1 MSNKQQFFKKTN
13 LCEYLFYYKIRIGDV
28 MELKRKLSILSDAAK
43 YDVSC
48 SSSGSNRKNTTNGIG
63 QAHNSGIC
71 HSWSED
77 GRCISLLKILLTNK
91 CIYSCEYC
99 INRKENNVE
108 RAEFTPEEVADL
120 TINFYKRNYI
130 EGLFLSSGVVKSP
143 DYTMIKLIR
152 VAEILRNE
160 KKFNGYIHMKA
171 IPGASEELIER
182 LGRLIDRMSINI
194 ELPTKSSL
202 KMLAPQKTYESI
214 EKPMSFIN
222 ESITQYKIDKKTIRK
237 TPLFLP
243 AGQSTQMIVGA
254 AGESDLTIINKAS
267 SLYEDYKLKR
277 VFYSGFV
284 PVIKSKYT
292 EKIKKVPM
300 LREHR
305 LYQADWLMRFYKF
318 KSNEILNEKNPFFDL
333 TLDPKAF
340 WAVQNVA
347 NFPIE
352 INRASYDELL
362 RVPGFGPTYAMRIIN
377 ARKFANLSFDDLTS
391 LKISLKKAKN
401 FILVNGVYR
410 GQKYNTQDDLL
421 EILRMQEGK
430 NITQLS
436 FLE

>member
-1 MSNKQQFFKKTN
+1 
-13 LCEYLFYYKIRIGDV
+13 
-28 MELKRKLSILSDAAK
+28 MELKRKLSILSYAAK

-48 SSSGSNRKNTTNGIG
+48 SSSGSNRKNTANGIG

-99 INRKENNVE
+99 INRKENNIE

-182 LGRLIDRMSINI
+182 LGKLIDRMSINI

-222 ESITQYKIDKKTIRK
+222 ESITQYKIDRKTIRK

-352 INRASYDELL
+352 INRASYEELL

>member
-1 MSNKQQFFKKTN
+1 
-13 LCEYLFYYKIRIGDV
+13 

-48 SSSGSNRKNTTNGIG
+48 SSSGSNRKNTANGIG

-143 DYTMIKLIR
+143 DYTMMKLIR

-222 ESITQYKIDKKTIRK
+222 ESITQYKIDRKTIRK

-352 INRASYDELL
+352 INRASYEELL

>member
-1 MSNKQQFFKKTN
+1 
-13 LCEYLFYYKIRIGDV
+13 

-48 SSSGSNRKNTTNGIG
+48 SSSGSNRKNTANGIG

-143 DYTMIKLIR
+143 DYTMMKLIR
-152 VAEILRNE
+152 VGEILRNE

-222 ESITQYKIDKKTIRK
+222 ESITQYKIDRKTIRK

>member
-1 MSNKQQFFKKTN
+1 
-13 LCEYLFYYKIRIGDV
+13 

-48 SSSGSNRKNTTNGIG
+48 SSSGSNRKNTANGIG
-63 QAHNSGIC
+63 KAHNSGIC

-143 DYTMIKLIR
+143 DYTMMKLIR

-171 IPGASEELIER
+171 IPGASQELIER

-222 ESITQYKIDKKTIRK
+222 ESITQYKIDRKTIRK

-352 INRASYDELL
+352 INRASYEELL

>member
-1 MSNKQQFFKKTN
+1 
-13 LCEYLFYYKIRIGDV
+13 

-48 SSSGSNRKNTTNGIG
+48 SSSGSNRKNTANGIG
-63 QAHNSGIC
+63 KAHNSGIC

-222 ESITQYKIDKKTIRK
+222 ESITQYKIDRKTIRK

-267 SLYEDYKLKR
+267 SLYEDYKLER

-352 INRASYDELL
+352 INRASYEELL

>member
-1 MSNKQQFFKKTN
+1 
-13 LCEYLFYYKIRIGDV
+13 

-99 INRKENNVE
+99 VNRKENNVE

-182 LGRLIDRMSINI
+182 LGKLIDRMSINI

-222 ESITQYKIDKKTIRK
+222 ESITQYKIDRKTIRK
-237 TPLFLP
+237 TPLFLL

-352 INRASYDELL
+352 INRASYEDLL

>member
-1 MSNKQQFFKKTN
+1 
-13 LCEYLFYYKIRIGDV
+13 

-48 SSSGSNRKNTTNGIG
+48 SSSGSNRKNTANGIG

-182 LGRLIDRMSINI
+182 LGKLIDRMSINI

-222 ESITQYKIDKKTIRK
+222 ESITQYKIDRKTIRK

-318 KSNEILNEKNPFFDL
+318 KSNEILNEQNPFFDL

-377 ARKFANLSFDDLTS
+377 ARKLANLSFDDLTS

>member
-1 MSNKQQFFKKTN
+1 
-13 LCEYLFYYKIRIGDV
+13 

-48 SSSGSNRKNTTNGIG
+48 SSSGSNRKNTANGIG

-182 LGRLIDRMSINI
+182 LGKLIDRMSINI

-352 INRASYDELL
+352 INRASYEELL

>member
-1 MSNKQQFFKKTN
+1 
-13 LCEYLFYYKIRIGDV
+13 

-48 SSSGSNRKNTTNGIG
+48 SSSGSNRKNTANGIG

-143 DYTMIKLIR
+143 DYTMMKLIR

-222 ESITQYKIDKKTIRK
+222 ESITQYKIDRKTIRK

>member
-1 MSNKQQFFKKTN
+1 
-13 LCEYLFYYKIRIGDV
+13 
-28 MELKRKLSILSDAAK
+28 MELKRKLSILTDAAK

-48 SSSGSNRKNTTNGIG
+48 SSSGSNRKNTANGIG

-143 DYTMIKLIR
+143 DYTMMKLIR

-222 ESITQYKIDKKTIRK
+222 ESITQYKIDRKTIRK

>member
-1 MSNKQQFFKKTN
+1 
-13 LCEYLFYYKIRIGDV
+13 

-48 SSSGSNRKNTTNGIG
+48 SSSGSNRKNTANGIG

>member
-1 MSNKQQFFKKTN
+1 
-13 LCEYLFYYKIRIGDV
+13 

-48 SSSGSNRKNTTNGIG
+48 SSSGSNRKNTANGIG
-63 QAHNSGIC
+63 KAHNSGIC

-77 GRCISLLKILLTNK
+77 GKCISLLKILLTNK

-143 DYTMIKLIR
+143 DYTMMKLIR

-222 ESITQYKIDKKTIRK
+222 ESITQYKIDRKTIRK

-352 INRASYDELL
+352 INRASYEELL

>member
-1 MSNKQQFFKKTN
+1 
-13 LCEYLFYYKIRIGDV
+13 

-48 SSSGSNRKNTTNGIG
+48 SSSGSNRKNTANGIG

-222 ESITQYKIDKKTIRK
+222 ESITQYKIDRKTIRK

-410 GQKYNTQDDLL
+410 GQKYNTQEDLL

>member
-1 MSNKQQFFKKTN
+1 
-13 LCEYLFYYKIRIGDV
+13 

-48 SSSGSNRKNTTNGIG
+48 SSSGSNRKNTANGIG
-63 QAHNSGIC
+63 KAHNSGIC

-222 ESITQYKIDKKTIRK
+222 ESITQYKIDRKTIRK

-352 INRASYDELL
+352 INRASYEELL

-391 LKISLKKAKN
+391 LKISIKKAKN

>member
-1 MSNKQQFFKKTN
+1 
-13 LCEYLFYYKIRIGDV
+13 

-48 SSSGSNRKNTTNGIG
+48 SSSGSNRKNTVNGIG
-63 QAHNSGIC
+63 HAHNSGIC

-182 LGRLIDRMSINI
+182 LGMLIDRMSINI

-222 ESITQYKIDKKTIRK
+222 ESITQYKIDRKTIRK

-318 KSNEILNEKNPFFDL
+318 KSNEILNEQNPFFDL

>member
-1 MSNKQQFFKKTN
+1 
-13 LCEYLFYYKIRIGDV
+13 

-48 SSSGSNRKNTTNGIG
+48 SSSGSNRKNTANGIG
-63 QAHNSGIC
+63 KAHNSGIC

-171 IPGASEELIER
+171 IPGANEELIER
-182 LGRLIDRMSINI
+182 LGKLIDRMSINI

-222 ESITQYKIDKKTIRK
+222 ESITQYKIDRKTIRK

-352 INRASYDELL
+352 INRASYEELL

>member
-1 MSNKQQFFKKTN
+1 
-13 LCEYLFYYKIRIGDV
+13 
-28 MELKRKLSILSDAAK
+28 MELKRKLSILTDAAK

-48 SSSGSNRKNTTNGIG
+48 SSSGSNRKNTANGIG

-182 LGRLIDRMSINI
+182 LGKLIDRMSINI

-222 ESITQYKIDKKTIRK
+222 ESITQYKIDRKTIRK

>member
-1 MSNKQQFFKKTN
+1 
-13 LCEYLFYYKIRIGDV
+13 

-48 SSSGSNRKNTTNGIG
+48 SSSGSNRKNTANGIG
-63 QAHNSGIC
+63 KAHNSGIC

-202 KMLAPQKTYESI
+202 KMLASQKTYESI

-222 ESITQYKIDKKTIRK
+222 ESITQYKIDRKTIRK

-352 INRASYDELL
+352 INRASYEELL

>member
-1 MSNKQQFFKKTN
+1 
-13 LCEYLFYYKIRIGDV
+13 

-48 SSSGSNRKNTTNGIG
+48 SSSGSNRKNTANGIG
-63 QAHNSGIC
+63 KAHNSGIC

-171 IPGASEELIER
+171 IPGANEELIER
-182 LGRLIDRMSINI
+182 LGKLIDRMSINI

-222 ESITQYKIDKKTIRK
+222 ESITQYKIDRKTIRK

-352 INRASYDELL
+352 INRASYEELL

-410 GQKYNTQDDLL
+410 GQKYNTQEDLL

>member
-1 MSNKQQFFKKTN
+1 
-13 LCEYLFYYKIRIGDV
+13 

-48 SSSGSNRKNTTNGIG
+48 SSSGSNRKNTANGIG

-171 IPGASEELIER
+171 IPGANEELIER
-182 LGRLIDRMSINI
+182 LGKLIDRMSINI

-222 ESITQYKIDKKTIRK
+222 ESITQYKIDRKTIRK

-352 INRASYDELL
+352 INRASYEELL

-410 GQKYNTQDDLL
+410 GQKYNTQEDLL

>member
-1 MSNKQQFFKKTN
+1 
-13 LCEYLFYYKIRIGDV
+13 

-48 SSSGSNRKNTTNGIG
+48 SSSGSNRKNTANGIG
-63 QAHNSGIC
+63 AAHNSGIC

-143 DYTMIKLIR
+143 DHTMMQLIR

-214 EKPMSFIN
+214 EKPMDFIN
-222 ESITQYKIDKKTIRK
+222 ESITQYKIDRKTIRK

-254 AGESDLTIINKAS
+254 GRESDLTIINKAS

-292 EKIKKVPM
+292 DGIKKVPM

-318 KSNEILNEKNPFFDL
+318 KSNEILNEQNPFFDL
-333 TLDPKAF
+333 TLDPKSF

-352 INRASYDELL
+352 INRASYEELL

-377 ARKFANLSFDDLTS
+377 ARKFANLNYDDLTS

-410 GQKYNTQDDLL
+410 GQKYSTKDDLL
-421 EILRMQEGK
+421 DILRIQERK
-430 NITQLS
+430 NVTQLS

>member
-1 MSNKQQFFKKTN
+1 
-13 LCEYLFYYKIRIGDV
+13 

-48 SSSGSNRKNTTNGIG
+48 SSSGSNRKNTANGIG
-63 QAHNSGIC
+63 KAHNSGIC

-143 DYTMIKLIR
+143 DYTMMKLIR

-222 ESITQYKIDKKTIRK
+222 ESITQYKIDRKTIRK

>member
-1 MSNKQQFFKKTN
+1 
-13 LCEYLFYYKIRIGDV
+13 

-48 SSSGSNRKNTTNGIG
+48 SSSGSKRKNTTDGIG
-63 QAHNSGIC
+63 AASNSGIC

-182 LGRLIDRMSINI
+182 LGKLIDRMSINI

-222 ESITQYKIDKKTIRK
+222 ESITQYKIDRKTIRK

-318 KSNEILNEKNPFFDL
+318 KSNEILNEQNPFFDL

-421 EILRMQEGK
+421 EILRIQEGK

>member
-1 MSNKQQFFKKTN
+1 
-13 LCEYLFYYKIRIGDV
+13 

-48 SSSGSNRKNTTNGIG
+48 SSSGSNRKNTANGIG

-182 LGRLIDRMSINI
+182 LGELIDRMSINI

-222 ESITQYKIDKKTIRK
+222 ESITQYKIDRKTIRK

-352 INRASYDELL
+352 INRASYEDLL

>member
-1 MSNKQQFFKKTN
+1 
-13 LCEYLFYYKIRIGDV
+13 

-48 SSSGSNRKNTTNGIG
+48 SSSGSKRKNTSDGIG
-63 QAHNSGIC
+63 AAQNSGIC

-99 INRKENNVE
+99 VNRKENNIE

-143 DYTMIKLIR
+143 DHTMIKLIR

-194 ELPTKSSL
+194 ELPTKPSL

-214 EKPMSFIN
+214 EKPMDFIN
-222 ESITQYKIDKKTIRK
+222 ESITQYKIDRKTIRK

-254 AGESDLTIINKAS
+254 GRESDLTIINKAS

-292 EKIKKVPM
+292 DGIKKVPM

-318 KSNEILNEKNPFFDL
+318 KSNEILNEQNPFFDL
-333 TLDPKAF
+333 TLDPKSF

-352 INRASYDELL
+352 INRASYEELL

-377 ARKFANLSFDDLTS
+377 ARKFANLSYDDLTS

-401 FILVNGVYR
+401 FIVVNGVYR
-410 GQKYNTQDDLL
+410 GQKYSTQDDLL
-421 EILRMQEGK
+421 DILRMQEGK
-430 NITQLS
+430 NVTQLS

>member
-1 MSNKQQFFKKTN
+1 
-13 LCEYLFYYKIRIGDV
+13 

-48 SSSGSNRKNTTNGIG
+48 SSSGSNRKNTANGIG

-171 IPGASEELIER
+171 IPGANEELIER
-182 LGRLIDRMSINI
+182 LGKLIDRMSINI

-222 ESITQYKIDKKTIRK
+222 ESITQYKIDRKTIRK

>member
-1 MSNKQQFFKKTN
+1 
-13 LCEYLFYYKIRIGDV
+13 

-48 SSSGSNRKNTTNGIG
+48 SSSGSKRKNTANGIG

-182 LGRLIDRMSINI
+182 LGKLIDRMSINI

-222 ESITQYKIDKKTIRK
+222 ESITQYKIDRKTIRK

-352 INRASYDELL
+352 INRASYEELL

>member
-1 MSNKQQFFKKTN
+1 
-13 LCEYLFYYKIRIGDV
+13 

-48 SSSGSNRKNTTNGIG
+48 SSSGSKRKNTSDGIG
-63 QAHNSGIC
+63 AANNSGIC

-99 INRKENNVE
+99 VNRKENDIE

-143 DYTMIKLIR
+143 DHTMIKLIR

-214 EKPMSFIN
+214 EKPMDFIN
-222 ESITQYKIDKKTIRK
+222 ESITQYKIDRKTIRK

-254 AGESDLTIINKAS
+254 GRESDLTIINKAS

-292 EKIKKVPM
+292 DGIKKVPM

-318 KSNEILNEKNPFFDL
+318 KSNEILNEQNPFFDL

-352 INRASYDELL
+352 INRASYEELL

-377 ARKFANLSFDDLTS
+377 ARKFANLSYDDLIS

-410 GQKYNTQDDLL
+410 GQKYSTKDDLL
-421 EILRMQEGK
+421 DILRIQEGK
-430 NITQLS
+430 NVTQLS